1 MKSNLFTII
10 KKEFAR
16 FFGDKRMVLVALMP
30 GFLIYVMYSFMGDG
44 MSQMYETDDDYVY
57 EVASLKSFAGKKLQK
72 KRNHLNA
79 FYKEYDGRWSYE
91 SITSQNAQECIE
103 FLKKKAARA
112 AAKYARRPEDYL
124 EMVRQNALYRA
135 LMQKRAEKKAQK
147 KKAPAKAA
155 APKPKQPED
164 KLNIEIL
171 LQMIAEIIDAFFEG
185 SRKGL
190 HIHVCRLHVRVVG
203 KDAAQTAL
211 ICGGLWAALSN
222 LLAVLDAHARLRVSK
237 ADVSIVPDY
246 TGEKTKTDFSLI
258 ISFGIVRTLHTL
270 LSLLPII
277 LKHKNSL
284 FIKANPTQP
293 TEQKQ

>member
-1 MKSNLFTII
+1 MPPAIKILLII
-10 KKEFAR
+10 LGIIAAFVA
-16 FFGDKRMVLVALMP
+16 VLVLLLLLLRIKIKIGYRDM
-30 GFLIYVMYSFMGDG
+30 FSFKLYVGG
-44 MSQMYETDDDYVY
+44 IR
-57 EVASLKSFAGKKLQK
+57 VASLPRPPKKL
-72 KRNHLNA
+72 RRLRT
-79 FYKEYDGRWSYE
+79 Y
-91 SITSQNAQECIE
+91 T
-103 FLKKKAARA
+103 KKKAARA

-185 SRKGL
+185 TRKGL
-190 HIHVCRLHVRVVG
+190 HIHVCRLHVFVVG
-203 KDAAQTAL
+203 KDAAETAL

-246 TGEKTKTDFSLI
+246 TGEKTRTDFSLI

-277 LKHKNSL
+277 LKHKDSL
-284 FIKANPTQP
+284 FTKANPTQP
-293 TEQKQ
+293 TKQKQ